1 LPHFG
6 VENPNKPGKVHLVFD
21 AVAKVGGISL
31 NSELDE
37 GPLHFKPLPAVLFYF
52 REGAVGVCGDI
63 KEMFHQV
70 LIRPE
75 DRCSQRFLWRDGDD
89 KRDPDVDVFVWR
101 KEMDVVGQFRCLR
114 HYFGCGAARAVEL
127 HVFVDASQAA
137 FAAGDYCP
145 GELRM
150 CKD

>member
-63 KEMFHQV
+63 KEIFNRTHV
-70 LIRPE
+70 PNDLER
-75 DRCSQRFLWRDGDD
+75 WRRRERSG
-89 KRDPDVDVFVWR
+89 
-101 KEMDVVGQFRCLR
+101 CL
-114 HYFGCGAARAVEL
+114 
-127 HVFVDASQAA
+127 
-137 FAAGDYCP
+137 
-145 GELRM
+145 
-150 CKD
+150 